1 MTYGIRVMLRTAILA
16 LVIGGACACGSND
29 DPIESV
35 DVNSLKSFYDETDDL
50 AAALTTASSDVDA
63 VELDTSAR
71 YVTDAARTVT
81 ETQTYPLEDPGQAWA
96 TVRAIGD
103 LRQEISI
110 YIGAALHIAEES
122 PDRDQVASA
131 VKAIERAAEFMG
143 SELTSSAYFEVLM
156 LAESTAFERDALR
169 YEDEDAEGYLEAI
182 EAVIRTG
189 IALEN
194 AYVEISRA
202 QAAVAVARFSD
213 ADALDRAYRVLSQA
227 EDSLKIAEEA
237 SGDAWADRIHYTG
250 RIEWN
255 SG

>member
-35 DVNSLKSFYDETDDL
+35 DVNSLRSFSDEADDL
-50 AAALTTASSDVDA
+50 AAALTAVSSDIDA
-63 VELDTSAR
+63 VESAR
-71 YVTDAARTVT
+71 YVTDAARTVA
-81 ETQTYPLEDPGQAWA
+81 ETQAYPLEDPGQAWA

-110 YIGAALHIAEES
+110 YIGAALRTAEES

-131 VKAIERAAEFMG
+131 AEAIERAAEFMG
-143 SELTSSAYFEVLM
+143 SELTSSAYFDVLM

-213 ADALDRAYRVLSQA
+213 ADALDRAYRGLKQA
-227 EDSLKIAEEA
+227 ENSLRNAEEA